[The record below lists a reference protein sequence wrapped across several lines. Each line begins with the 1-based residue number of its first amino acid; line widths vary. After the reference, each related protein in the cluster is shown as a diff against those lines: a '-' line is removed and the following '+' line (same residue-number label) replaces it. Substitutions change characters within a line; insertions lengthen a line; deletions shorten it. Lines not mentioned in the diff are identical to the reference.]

1 MIDALRAELLM
12 SFLRID
18 VFTHPVGR
26 RERGHVAKKV
36 LEIINQLVVIFKNS
50 TKLKIDN

>member
-18 VFTHPVGR
+18 VFTFPVQW
-26 RERGHVAKKV
+26 RERGHAAKEV
-36 LEIINQLVVIFKNS
+36 LEIINQLAVIFKNS
-50 TKLKIDN
+50 TKLNIDN